1 MLNLV
6 LSFAILLGLTS
17 KLASC
22 DGSSGAT
29 VLTDDNYASLV
40 EGSSDLWLLEFY
52 APWCGHCKRLRPVL
66 DELAQNP
73 SKKFPMRIGVMDA
86 TAEKTIPG
94 KFGIKSYPT
103 IKFFKDGI
111 YGKYEG
117 ARTIEG
123 FSRFSERMHGPPIAL
138 LESATLQE
146 QLSGILSSFPVVFLL
161 TYTGDDVPVAFQS
174 VAKQMQAEA
183 TFAAVKGTEDSIAKL
198 EDGKVPP
205 KIMDL
210 RGVDLSK
217 TDAAIKVESFIKA
230 NNHPLVS
237 ALDSHNFKQLGS
249 LGKLM
254 VIAVVDYKD
263 KILTK
268 RFISDLETA
277 ASASKHADR
286 FVFGHLDG
294 VHWSTFVKQ
303 YEASVPALMFL
314 DLSKEMFYTKL
325 IAQDFIASI
334 DQIQAALSGVAEG
347 SLTMKT
353 VPSKGI
359 VAQIKTAFD
368 DVVKK
373 LSDYY
378 PYSLLCALPIVLLVL
393 SFAMDYPQED
403 SKKKKKE

>member
-1 MLNLV
+1 MLSLV
-6 LSFAILLGLTS
+6 VYFAVLVGLTS
-17 KLASC
+17 RLASC

-40 EGSSDLWLLEFY
+40 ESSSDLWLLEFY

-86 TAEKTIPG
+86 TAEKAIPG

-103 IKFFKDGI
+103 IKFYKDGV

-117 ARTIEG
+117 ARSIEG
-123 FSRFSERMHGPPIAL
+123 FSKFSERMHGPPIAL
-138 LESATLQE
+138 LEGANLPE
-146 QLSGILSSFPVVFLL
+146 QLSDILSSFPVVFLL
-161 TYTGDDVPVAFQS
+161 TYTGTSVPVAFQS
-174 VAKQMQAEA
+174 LAKQMQAEA
-183 TFAAVKGTEDSIAKL
+183 TFAAVHGTEESIAKL

-205 KIMDL
+205 KLMDL
-210 RGVDLSK
+210 RGLDLSK
-217 TDAAIKVESFIKA
+217 TDSATKIESFVKA

-249 LGKLM
+249 LGKVM
-254 VIAVVDYKD
+254 VIAIVDYKD

-268 RFISDLETA
+268 RFTSDLETA
-277 ASASKHADR
+277 ASSSKHADR

-314 DLSKEMFYTKL
+314 DLSKEMFHTKL
-325 IAQDFIASI
+325 VAQDFIASA

-347 SLTMKT
+347 SLTMKL

-368 DVVKK
+368 DVIKK